1 MPQIKNIYR
10 NRGIKTKLLI
20 TMLLV
25 GLVPSGLIM
34 IVTTTGTAGLF
45 NYMQPL
51 LEGEDDKASLRSRYL
66 EAMTRNGVT
75 ISFSIVLAICLA
87 FLFSKLIINP
97 LNNLTKIAD
106 RMADNDLTQL
116 PDSPSSS
123 SVKDEIGK
131 LQSSYITAIL
141 NLREVLS
148 IVKNSSFKVDKSSSA
163 LAALSVE
170 VNSLS
175 KEISTTITQVSR
187 GASEISQL
195 ATQGFTELDS
205 MSSTIDTTLVSIENT
220 SKTISDI
227 ASQTNILALNA
238 AIDAARAGEYGRG
251 FAVVADNVRRL
262 AEETQNNSKDIS
274 LLTIAITED
283 IRESVSKTQETFQN
297 FAAQSEEFSASSE
310 EVSAA
315 CEEQTAA
322 MTQLTS
328 SAQDLDRLSET
339 LVTEI
344 NRFKL

>member
-106 RMADNDLTQL
+106 KMADNDLTQL
-116 PDSPSSS
+116 PDSPSS

-238 AIDAARAGEYGRG
+238 AIEAARAGEYGRG

-328 SAQDLDRLSET
+328 SAQDLDSLSET
-339 LVTEI
+339 LVKEI

>member
-1 MPQIKNIYR
+1 MSIIKNFYN
-10 NRGIKTKLLI
+10 NRGIKTKLLV
-20 TMLLV
+20 TMLVV

-34 IVTTTGTAGLF
+34 IITTTGTAGLF
-45 NYMQPL
+45 NYVQPL
-51 LEGEDDKASLRSRYL
+51 VEGEEDSANLRSRYI

-75 ISFSIVLAICLA
+75 ITFSIVLAICLA
-87 FLFSKLIINP
+87 LLFSKLIINP
-97 LNNLTKIAD
+97 LKSLTIIAD
-106 RMADNDLTQL
+106 KIADNDLTQL
-116 PDSPSSS
+116 PDTSSS
-123 SVKDEIGK
+123 STKDEIGK
-131 LQSSYITAIL
+131 LQKSYSTAIL
-141 NLREVLS
+141 NLRDILS
-148 IVKNSSFKVDKSSSA
+148 VVKSSSFKVDKASSS
-163 LAALSVE
+163 LAALSIE
-170 VNSLS
+170 VDSLS
-175 KEISTTITQVSR
+175 KEISNTVTQISR
-187 GASEISQL
+187 GASQISQL
-195 ATQGFTELDS
+195 ANQGYTELDS
-205 MSSTIDTTLVSIENT
+205 MTSAIDTTLVSIENT

-238 AIDAARAGEYGRG
+238 AIEAARAGEYGRG

-283 IRESVSKTQETFQN
+283 IRESVNKTQETFQN

-339 LVTEI
+339 LVSEI

>member
-106 RMADNDLTQL
+106 KMADNDLTQL
-116 PDSPSSS
+116 PDSPSS

-238 AIDAARAGEYGRG
+238 AIEAARAGEYGRG